1 MEYIYSPVGVCSQKM
16 IFDIDNENNKI
27 NSLKVIGGCDGNLKG
42 INALITGMDIDEVI
56 KRLSGIKCRIKE
68 TSCPDQIAQALIQYK
83 NNNK

>member
-56 KRLSGIKCRIKE
+56 KRLSDIKCRIKE

>member
-83 NNNK
+83 NNNR